1 MAILI
6 TDMDIEGS
14 TNCISDYLEIRD
26 GSNEDSPSM
35 GRFCG
40 DLSARYTTFID
51 NFFHRFFSHIFCYEN
66 CVGVKTS

>member
-51 NFFHRFFSHIFCYEN
+51 NFFH
-66 CVGVKTS
+66 